1 MGLFARDTNQL
12 LAMKGNMPCPSQA
25 VPEPGQE
32 PKVFIDPPF
41 LIHSG
46 EETLAISYKIDR
58 GAQTLPYPP
67 IKWRQCSLFGFYEK
81 SHKWL

>member
-46 EETLAISYKIDR
+46 EETLAISYKIVGR
-58 GAQTLPYPP
+58 VPTLPISANQIAPMP
-67 IKWRQCSLFGFYEK
+67 AFWILRK
-81 SHKWL
+81 